1 MPMHTKFIN
10 FIVPISI
17 IKAKYNGG
25 FDAFL
30 RDYESDYGIPPN
42 YDEDLFVACAMNP
55 MDIEQMVNYWTA
67 KGFKCS
73 KDVDGVLHWNDV
85 CVFEEMFGGATMPC
99 DWIGFN
105 EAEHYVFLK
114 KPGGEE
120 EVKPFEPRGQSDG
133 DALGDDDELQA
144 IIHYGKYKPR
154 NK

>member
-10 FIVPISI
+10 FIVPISV
-17 IKAKYNGG
+17 IKAKYKGG

-30 RDYESDYGIPPN
+30 KDYENDYGMPPN
-42 YDEDLFVACAMNP
+42 YDEDLFVAGAMNP

-67 KGFKCS
+67 KGFECS
-73 KDVDGVLHWNDV
+73 KEVDGVLHWNDV

-114 KPGGEE
+114 KPGGEV
-120 EVKPFEPRGQSDG
+120 EVEPFKPIGQSDF
-133 DALGDDDELQA
+133 DAWADDDELQA
-144 IIHYGKYKPR
+144 IIRYGKYKPR
-154 NK
+154 NR